1 MSGKKEKRDADE
13 NEESSEES
21 RSLFGEALKKVFA
34 AGVGAAFMTE
44 ESIRSYLGELKL
56 PKEFLNLLLQQ
67 ANRSKEDLIN
77 RVGKEI
83 MQIMNKIDFVSEF
96 SKFAETH
103 RFRVTADIEII
114 RKDSK
119 GTSRSSSSGSSSPS
133 DPSSS
138 V

>member
-1 MSGKKEKRDADE
+1 MAGKKEHKKIDDE
-13 NEESSEES
+13 REEGSEES

-44 ESIRSYLGELKL
+44 ENIRSYLAELKL
-56 PKEFLNLLLQQ
+56 PKEFLNLLIQQ

-83 MQIMNKIDFVSEF
+83 MVIVNKVDFVSEF

-103 RFRVTADIEII
+103 RFRITADIEII

-119 GTSRSSSSGSSSPS
+119 STKS
-133 DPSSS
+133 
-138 V
+138 

>member
-1 MSGKKEKRDADE
+1 MAGKKEQKKQEEERDE
-13 NEESSEES
+13 STEESKG
-21 RSLFGEALKKVFA
+21 LFGEALKKVFA

-44 ESIRSYLGELKL
+44 ENIRAYLAELKL

-67 ANRSKEDLIN
+67 ANKSKEELIQ

-83 MQIMNKIDFVSEF
+83 MQIVNKVDFVSEF

-119 GTSRSSSSGSSSPS
+119 SSKSN
-133 DPSSS
+133 
-138 V
+138 

>member
-1 MSGKKEKRDADE
+1 MAGKKEQKKQEEERDE
-13 NEESSEES
+13 STEESKG
-21 RSLFGEALKKVFA
+21 LFGEALKKVFA

-44 ESIRSYLGELKL
+44 ENIRAYLAELKL

-67 ANRSKEDLIN
+67 ANKSKEELIQ

-83 MQIMNKIDFVSEF
+83 MQIVNKVDFVSEF

-103 RFRVTADIEII
+103 RFRITADIEII

-119 GTSRSSSSGSSSPS
+119 SSKSN
-133 DPSSS
+133 
-138 V
+138 

>member
-1 MSGKKEKRDADE
+1 MGGKKENRTSE
-13 NEESSEES
+13 EREESSEES
-21 RSLFGEALKKVFA
+21 KGLLGEALRKVFA

-44 ESIRSYLGELKL
+44 ESIRAYLAELKL

-67 ANRSKEDLIN
+67 ANRSKEELIQ
-77 RVGKEI
+77 RVGREI
-83 MQIMNKIDFVSEF
+83 MQIFNKIDFVNEF

-119 GTSRSSSSGSSSPS
+119 STKT
-133 DPSSS
+133 
-138 V
+138 

>member
-1 MSGKKEKRDADE
+1 MTGKKDQKKQGEDR
-13 NEESSEES
+13 EEASEES
-21 RSLFGEALKKVFA
+21 RGLFGEALKKVFA

-44 ESIRSYLGELKL
+44 ENIRGYLGELKL

-83 MQIMNKIDFVSEF
+83 MQIVNKIDFVNEF

-103 RFRVTADIEII
+103 RFRITADIEII
-114 RKDSK
+114 RKDNKPHSSQSK
-119 GTSRSSSSGSSSPS
+119 
-133 DPSSS
+133 
-138 V
+138 

>member
-1 MSGKKEKRDADE
+1 MVGKKDYKKVDEE

-21 RSLFGEALKKVFA
+21 KGLFGEALKKVFA

-44 ESIRSYLGELKL
+44 ENIRSYLAELKL
-56 PKEFLNLLLQQ
+56 PKEFLNVLLSQ
-67 ANRSKEDLIN
+67 ANRSKEELIQ

-83 MQIMNKIDFVSEF
+83 MQIVNKVDFVNEF

-103 RFRVTADIEII
+103 RFRITADIEIM

-119 GTSRSSSSGSSSPS
+119 AEPRK
-133 DPSSS
+133 
-138 V
+138 